1 MNMSSTA
8 LSGLRVAQSMLNASA
23 HNIANVNTPNA
34 VRQTVVPVTE
44 PMGGVTAT
52 ISNAASSGDTLA
64 SDVVTQLQ
72 AKNAFIANLAV
83 FKVANQLQGTLLDKS
98 V

>member
-8 LSGLRVAQSMLNASA
+8 LSGMRVAQSMLNASA
-23 HNIANVNTPNA
+23 HNIANVNTPHA
-34 VRQTVVPVTE
+34 VRQTVLPVSE
-44 PMGGVTAT
+44 PMGGVSAT
-52 ISNAASSGDTLA
+52 LAHSPGPADSLA

-98 V
+98 A